1 MSRSKSAEKKIS
13 AASVI
18 EIIFIVI
25 LVLIMAVML
34 AFNFIFKKEGSNTSF
49 LGYSFYN
56 TKAVNMLP
64 DFPRNTVVIAKES
77 EKKNIKEN
85 SVILCKFD
93 KNIAL
98 IRVVEV
104 GQENGKT
111 FYRVKFDTSPA
122 NDAVRIEE
130 DDVIAKAMWQIN
142 GLGAFLDFAK
152 STVGIVIAVVI
163 PLIFIIA
170 IQVSRILGIRRLEDE
185 AAALDDIDGFMQSR
199 DEEAPAAVTFTEP
212 KFIEDVTGKLPQVGR
227 ERTREPEPR
236 PEKVLTFDKRG
247 RAEYS
252 ERIPEEKKES
262 PLFTYDR
269 LTGRNEA
276 PRKEPAY
283 AGAAAHNAA
292 RQPQEDSRDELYIN
306 RPTKIEPEKK
316 KTDELFEKYGSSDK
330 SEPVV
335 FTPHLSNIIPDSIA
349 AVQEEASA
357 VKNPAPEE
365 NTKSYFEKET
375 AVPQG
380 VLMTDFSAEEEKP
393 AIPENAV
400 LPKETI
406 APPKKQKS
414 NRALAE
420 LMSIIDAEENKL
432 KK

>member
-1 MSRSKSAEKKIS
+1 MSRSRSAEKKVS
-13 AASVI
+13 AVSVI

-25 LVLIMAVML
+25 LILIMVFML
-34 AFNFIFKKEGSNTSF
+34 ALNFLFKKNNEAASIF
-49 LGYSFYN
+49 GYSFYN

-64 DFPRNTVVIAKES
+64 DFPKNTVVIAKAS

-85 SVILCKFD
+85 SVILCK
-93 KNIAL
+93 IGETTAL
-98 IRVVEV
+98 IRVTEV
-104 GQENGKT
+104 GQDDGGKLY
-111 FYRVKFDTSPA
+111 YRVKFDTAPA
-122 NDAVRIEE
+122 KDAVPIGE
-130 DDVIAKAMWQIN
+130 DAVIAKAMWQIN

-152 STVGIVIAVVI
+152 STVGVVIAVVI

-170 IQVSRILGIRRLEDE
+170 IQVSRILGIKRLEEE
-185 AAALDDIDGFMQSR
+185 AASLDDIDGFIQSR
-199 DEEAPAAVTFTEP
+199 DEESPAPVTFTEP
-212 KFIEDVTGKLPQVGR
+212 KFVEDVTGKLPQVGGDR
-227 ERTREPEPR
+227 RGPEPR

-252 ERIPEEKKES
+252 ERTAEEKKES

-269 LTGRNEA
+269 LTDRNEA
-276 PRKEPAY
+276 VRREPAY
-283 AGAAAHNAA
+283 AGAA
-292 RQPQEDSRDELYIN
+292 PRDELYMN
-306 RPTKIEPEKK
+306 RPTKIEPEKNGA
-316 KTDELFEKYGSSDK
+316 DELFEKYASAEK

-349 AVQEEASA
+349 AVQEEAAA
-357 VKNPAPEE
+357 VKKPGADE
-365 NTKSYFEKET
+365 NAKPYFEKNARFESDEKVYT
-375 AVPQG
+375 P
-380 VLMTDFSAEEEKP
+380 DEERP

-414 NRALAE
+414 NKALAE